1 MDFELTRRARLSSM
15 LIAAAVVVPVL
26 ALAAILTLQHFAFV
40 HYDTHTLTLW
50 LVLDAVILAIGL
62 VVRESASVSRAAK
75 RRARR
80 LR

>member
-26 ALAAILTLQHFAFV
+26 ALAGILTLQHFTLI
-40 HYDTHTLTLW
+40 HYDTHTLMLW
-50 LVLDAVILAIGL
+50 LVLDAVILAVGL

>member
-26 ALAAILTLQHFAFV
+26 ALAAILTLQHFTLV

-50 LVLDAVILAIGL
+50 LVLDAVILAAGL
-62 VVRESASVSRAAK
+62 IVRESASVSRAAK